1 MIEFNQCYS
10 TLLSRGPYLATHSR
24 VVIHRLPITRA
35 RINLGQVAR
44 RAHINNEYFILEKD
58 GIPVAAI
65 MNVEELEDYLELKDP
80 ALKKH
85 IRKSYQEYHRG
96 KARRASKF
104 LKELRANSTKPGV

>member
-1 MIEFNQCYS
+1 M
-10 TLLSRGPYLATHSR
+10 ATR
-24 VVIHRLPITRA
+24 TKVVVHRLPITRA

-44 RAHINNEYFILEKD
+44 RAHVNKEYFILEKD

-85 IRKSYQEYHRG
+85 ISKSYQEYRRG
-96 KARRASKF
+96 KARGADKF
-104 LKELRANSTKPGV
+104 LKELRNNSLKSGAK